1 MGVATEK
8 PKADRNG
15 VIQVIRP
22 ENRSY
27 YTVDDVM
34 ILLGI
39 KESKAYDLINKCR
52 QELIRS
58 NQLISDYPR
67 GRVPKRYFN
76 QRCAIEDN

>member
-1 MGVATEK
+1 MGATAAK
-8 PKADRNG
+8 VKADRSG
-15 VIQVIRP
+15 VIRVLRP

-34 ILLGI
+34 ALLGV
-39 KESKAYDLINKCR
+39 KETKAYDLMNKCR
-52 QELIRS
+52 QELIES

-76 QRCAIEDN
+76 QRCAIDD

>member
-1 MGVATEK
+1 MGASAAKV
-8 PKADRNG
+8 KADRNG
-15 VIQVIRP
+15 VIRVIRP

-34 ILLGI
+34 DLLGV
-39 KESKAYDLINKCR
+39 KETKAYDLINKCR
-52 QELIRS
+52 QELIES

-76 QRCAIEDN
+76 QRCAIDD

>member
-1 MGVATEK
+1 MGVTAAK
-8 PKADRNG
+8 VRADRNG
-15 VIQVIRP
+15 VVRVLRP

-34 ILLGI
+34 DLLGI
-39 KESKAYDLINKCR
+39 KESKAYDLMNKCR
-52 QELIRS
+52 QELIES

-76 QRCAIEDN
+76 QRCAIDD